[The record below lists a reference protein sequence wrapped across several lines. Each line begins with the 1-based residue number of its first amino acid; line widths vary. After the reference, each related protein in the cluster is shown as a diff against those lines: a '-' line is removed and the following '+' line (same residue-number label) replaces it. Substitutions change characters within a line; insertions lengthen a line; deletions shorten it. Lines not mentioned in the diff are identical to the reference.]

1 MGQVK
6 FLSNYCIDHLQVP
19 LQINTMDFLKCSFL
33 LAFLACFSTFH
44 LGEAVN
50 QILPGVP
57 SDNPQYNFKPMERS
71 CLRCLKRNKD
81 MPARCSGHY
90 ACMTLVSDL
99 KSRGAC
105 NKFFKAR
112 GINYECNKCTR
123 HTASGSSFI
132 PCP

>member
-44 LGEAVN
+44 LGEAANEIPLGV
-50 QILPGVP
+50 LPGFY
-57 SDNPQYNFKPMERS
+57 SERS
-71 CLRCLKRNKD
+71 CLRCLERNKD
-81 MPARCSGHY
+81 MPARCSYPY
-90 ACMTLVSDL
+90 ACTELVSDL

>member
-6 FLSNYCIDHLQVP
+6 FLSNYCIDHLQVSLP
-19 LQINTMDFLKCSFL
+19 INTMDFLKCSFL

-44 LGEAVN
+44 LGEAAE
-50 QILPGVP
+50 ILM
-57 SDNPQYNFKPMERS
+57 DNPHDLMERP
-71 CLRCLKRNKD
+71 CLRCLERNKD
-81 MPARCSGHY
+81 MPARCSYPY
-90 ACMTLVSDL
+90 ACTDLVSDL

-112 GINYECNKCTR
+112 GINYEGCNKNTCTK